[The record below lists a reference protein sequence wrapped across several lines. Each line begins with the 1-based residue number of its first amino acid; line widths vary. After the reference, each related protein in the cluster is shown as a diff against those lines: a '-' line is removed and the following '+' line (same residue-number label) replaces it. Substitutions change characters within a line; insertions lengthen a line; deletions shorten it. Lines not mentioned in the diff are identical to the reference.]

1 MPLPLSPATLEPP
14 VRLGDAAERGTAEP
28 FDPSVEYRRL
38 LDLTAPDLARVGM
51 RYPRGAARTGRK
63 RPAVRSADPKDP
75 GDVYQDL
82 MARERRVLDTVD
94 RVVNDAS
101 RERREAGT
109 LAGMPVHEVVM
120 RTVSAV
126 TALFE
131 DLVVC
136 RSLDDLRA
144 ALTVEQARRPFLGIA
159 LVALAVLLGM
169 VHIAT

>member
-1 MPLPLSPATLEPP
+1 
-14 VRLGDAAERGTAEP
+14 VRLGDAAERAEP
-28 FDPSVEYRRL
+28 FDPSEEYRRL

-51 RYPRGAARTGRK
+51 RHPRGAARTGRK
-63 RPAVRSADPKDP
+63 RPVRSADPKDP

-136 RSLDDLRA
+136 RSLEDLRA
-144 ALTVEQARRPFLGIA
+144 ALAVEPARRPFLGIA
-159 LVALAVLLGM
+159 LVALAILLGM